1 MYSRSCPHSSSVC
14 RRVPRTSALEWSNH
28 HEAGRSRVRRSESI
42 AFEPQHRRP
51 YQNNVRTGR
60 AIQPLPDDANRAPR
74 QYGKWLSDDVAYIIT
89 AQERERFLALTSDS
103 ERDQFIQQFWL
114 AHDPSTGA
122 NANKFKEEHYRRI
135 RYANERFGHDIPGR
149 QTDRGRAYIVLGP
162 PDEIDA
168 HPADGWQSWRY
179 QKLDGTADR
188 LELTFATPRSQ

>member
-1 MYSRSCPHSSSVC
+1 MRINSR
-14 RRVPRTSALEWSNH
+14 
-28 HEAGRSRVRRSESI
+28 
-42 AFEPQHRRP
+42 
-51 YQNNVRTGR
+51 
-60 AIQPLPDDANRAPR
+60 
-74 QYGKWLSDDVAYIIT
+74 K
-89 AQERERFLALTSDS
+89 
-103 ERDQFIQQFWL
+103 
-114 AHDPSTGA
+114 
-122 NANKFKEEHYRRI
+122 HYRRI